1 MLGTWKEEAEAP
13 AVKPIYQQKGLPRL
27 GGKTLLLVR
36 LGDGGK
42 RGLRV
47 WRGSARLTLV
57 SGAAQCLGV
66 LVSGLDHVS
75 QATTK
80 LEVLA
85 VPRILLAAQSVGWA
99 CSRDANGARWL
110 NVRCV
115 PLCPEGHHCHEGQ
128 SEAWALACG

>member
-27 GGKTLLLVR
+27 GGKTLLLRV
-36 LGDGGK
+36 GDGGK

-75 QATTK
+75 QGTTK

-85 VPRILLAAQSVGWA
+85 VPRIPCCAECGLGILKRRHWGTLAECEVCPSLPRRA
-99 CSRDANGARWL
+99 
-110 NVRCV
+110 
-115 PLCPEGHHCHEGQ
+115 PLP
-128 SEAWALACG
+128 